1 MNCTHTT
8 MFPKVKRVI
17 KKLIKGNSFLTHE
30 NDPNGCSCCGGSIE
44 NLSLEELLA
53 LMKDGT
59 FLKSYEIEK
68 LYTWTFDKV
77 KVYGVPL
84 EHAKG
89 CTCDAQVNY
98 IGKQF
103 GRFFHGSVILFKD
116 KAHAETYTRQFQETK
131 KRYLESE
138 TMVLERTMRK

>member
-17 KKLIKGNSFLTHE
+17 KKLIKGNSFLIHE
-30 NDPNGCSCCGGSIE
+30 NDPNGCSCWGGSIE

-89 CTCDAQVNY
+89 CLYLRRTGQLHRQTVWAIFPRQCDSLQGQSSCRNLHQT
-98 IGKQF
+98 ISGDEEKI
-103 GRFFHGSVILFKD
+103 S
-116 KAHAETYTRQFQETK
+116 
-131 KRYLESE
+131 
-138 TMVLERTMRK
+138 